1 MSEAKWLGMMGVES
15 LSVVEIAGTTLR
27 LRVDTVWGQVRASGP
42 SVQEAVLA
50 GLRAILKDAEEN
62 AGKGADPDLRDAYQN
77 RAATVGALLAE
88 ATARGG
94 T

>member
-15 LSVVEIAGTTLR
+15 LSVVEINGATLR
-27 LRVDTVWGQVRASGP
+27 LRMGTVWGQVRASGP

-62 AGKGADPDLRDAYQN
+62 AGKGADPDLRAAYQA
-77 RAATVGALLAE
+77 RAARVGELLAE